1 MLVRGKY
8 ILTSADPEEVRN
20 GAFRV
25 QNGII
30 TEIDDWDLLHS
41 TFPDDQIVG
50 GHNDIIIQG

>member
-30 TEIDDWDLLHS
+30 TEIDDWDMALIH
-41 TFPDDQIVG
+41 I
-50 GHNDIIIQG
+50 